1 MKALLHFRIVHPISF
16 SRNNTTSLKNFF
28 MKNFL
33 FYILLLLTGLSSQ
46 AQQLITGKVKNK
58 DNDSSIVGVSVSV
71 KGSSNVTVTD
81 ETGSFSLNIPS
92 LPVTLVIS
100 HVGFVTEEI
109 VVRTKEAPPIM
120 LEPDYKGIDV
130 IVVSPTRTPITI
142 RKAPTSI
149 E

>member
-1 MKALLHFRIVHPISF
+1 MTNKKKYLVEGLFPIYFLLRSFPYIGSFPYKNAPFHFKLFPAQDPVFFNRYKSII
-16 SRNNTTSLKNFF
+16 LKNFF

-100 HVGFVTEEI
+100 HVGFVT
-109 VVRTKEAPPIM
+109 
-120 LEPDYKGIDV
+120 
-130 IVVSPTRTPITI
+130 
-142 RKAPTSI
+142 
-149 E
+149 